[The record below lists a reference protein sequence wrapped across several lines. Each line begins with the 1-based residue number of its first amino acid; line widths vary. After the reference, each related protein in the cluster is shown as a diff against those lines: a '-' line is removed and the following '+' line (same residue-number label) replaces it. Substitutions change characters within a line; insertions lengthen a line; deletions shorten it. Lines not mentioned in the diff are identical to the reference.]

1 MRSATLTPI
10 QSHLLKIF
18 AWDSDENSLLEVKK
32 VLTRHFAK
40 KLDDELDELW
50 DNGQLNQSRLD
61 EIYNIENVSSSL
73 R

>member
-18 AWDSDENSLLEVKK
+18 AWDSDETSLLEVKK